1 MNTPNVAELLVQQ
14 TEKATRLAVEV
25 EQLRQR
31 LQEIAR
37 LSAECNDPD
46 ELRRELDPMLNPRTG
61 AASIAAALVRHP

>member
-31 LQEIAR
+31 L
-37 LSAECNDPD
+37 ECSDPD
-46 ELRRELDPMLNPRTG
+46 ELRRELDRLTKQQ
-61 AASIAAALVRHP
+61 

>member
-37 LSAECNDPD
+37 LSAECSDPD
-46 ELRRELDPMLNPRTG
+46 ELRRELDRLTKQQ
-61 AASIAAALVRHP
+61 